1 MLEEIE
7 LEAAALHSLKPQF
20 LRLAALSRF
29 KSGQIPLLVAT
40 DVASRGLD
48 IPTIDLVINYDIP
61 RCPRD
66 YVHRVGRTTGKGRGG
81 LAVSIVTP
89 VRCKTTAL
97 YGLEENIQ
105 NW

>member
-29 KSGQIPLLVAT
+29 KSGQIPLLVVT

-66 YVHRVGRTTGKGRGG
+66 YVHRVG
-81 LAVSIVTP
+81 
-89 VRCKTTAL
+89 
-97 YGLEENIQ
+97 
-105 NW
+105 